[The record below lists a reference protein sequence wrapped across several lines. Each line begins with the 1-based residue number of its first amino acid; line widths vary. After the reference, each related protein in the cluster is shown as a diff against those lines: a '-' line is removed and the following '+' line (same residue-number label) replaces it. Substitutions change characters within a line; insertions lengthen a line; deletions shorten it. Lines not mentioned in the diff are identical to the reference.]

1 MKHLLLEQSHF
12 NVICCHGYC
21 MHVCTT
27 DVSML
32 VKRKFI
38 QLSSVLLMFAL
49 VVVYFLSVLTS
60 RRDSFEYNPR
70 EVSIGSPDEK
80 KVITMAVDYG
90 AHEVVLQSSSLSTN
104 GEGVGRRLSDGL
116 HNKMNLRHLQPTH
129 DAGVVMATVDYSTRQ
144 VTLEPSQLSP
154 LSTQS
159 KVEGEVPDALHNV
172 NHIQSDPAHDKQS
185 SGRESRL
192 VVRNEDSTL
201 QSAAQTTQLLP
212 NSVHNEV
219 QPTQSTGA
227 VDMWNV
233 KYLSLVQKKG
243 GVLQSTVQKTQL
255 LSAPVQ
261 KELPSST
268 TNDAWRPHKT
278 RRLHLSDYTS
288 TRPTP
293 PTTTAMATL
302 LTTSLK
308 ASDSP
313 RVQQSS
319 FCFGKFCVNA
329 VESSDRQ
336 RMFDCLRK
344 ALEYVRSLGY
354 SHRYALN
361 KMQCSCKLMNGAGRK
376 RFGLVSLPGSGN
388 TWVRGL
394 LEKATGVCTGS
405 MWCDRTLR
413 SAYFCGEGM
422 RGKSLLLVKNH
433 DASIHWNGENS
444 GGERQSRKVPY
455 DAVIFL
461 HRNPFDAIVAEWNR
475 AAFDKYQNASTGSN
489 MHTARYGP
497 DMFGEGGVVFCVHSI
512 RTYVLWNHSVAL
524 GSHRAEPGNEHVCSL
539 KGSERREIRES
550 TDC

>member
-1 MKHLLLEQSHF
+1 
-12 NVICCHGYC
+12 
-21 MHVCTT
+21 
-27 DVSML
+27 ML
-32 VKRKFI
+32 VRRKFI

-60 RRDSFEYNPR
+60 RRDSFEYDPR
-70 EVSIGSPDEK
+70 EVSIMSPDEK

-90 AHEVVLQSSSLSTN
+90 AHEVVLESSSLSTN
-104 GEGVGRRLSDGL
+104 GEGVGRRLSDSL
-116 HNKMNLRHLQPTH
+116 RNERSLRHLQPIH

-144 VTLEPSQLSP
+144 VMLEPSRLSP
-154 LSTQS
+154 LLTHS
-159 KVEGEVPDALHNV
+159 KVEGEVPDALHNM
-172 NHIQSDPAHDKQS
+172 NHLQSDLDHDKQS
-185 SGRESRL
+185 GTESRV
-192 VVRNEDSTL
+192 VVRNEDNTL

-212 NSVHNEV
+212 RSVHNEV
-219 QPTQSTGA
+219 QPMQPTGA
-227 VDMWNV
+227 VETWNG
-233 KYLSLVQKKG
+233 KDSSLVQKEG
-243 GVLQSTVQKTQL
+243 GVLQSTVQKMHL
-255 LSAPVQ
+255 LSTLAQ

-268 TNDAWRPHKT
+268 TNGAWRPHRT
-278 RRLHLSDYTS
+278 RRPHLSDYTS
-288 TRPTP
+288 TKPTP
-293 PTTTAMATL
+293 LTTAMLTL
-302 LTTSLK
+302 STTSLK
-308 ASDSP
+308 TSDSP

-336 RMFDCLRK
+336 RMFNCLRK

-433 DASIHWNGENS
+433 DASIHWSGENG
-444 GGERQSRKVPY
+444 GGERQNQKVPY

-475 AAFDKYQNASTGSN
+475 AAFDKYQNASAGSN

-497 DMFGEGGVVFCVHSI
+497 DMFGEGGV
-512 RTYVLWNHSVAL
+512 L
-524 GSHRAEPGNEHVCSL
+524 CSL
-539 KGSERREIRES
+539 CALHQDSFS
-550 TDC
+550 TCCGITFSGCPP